1 MKRSS
6 LIMPEK
12 VFFMVMTS
20 SMMSQGGLEVALY
33 IHVWEALWA
42 GCKGNISS
50 IKALKQPA
58 ITASILRVSSLNKNR
73 YVGNSYRYITTAT
86 KIRFQ
91 FQFSRLI
98 AWRCIC
104 HIGWL
109 WNWKSKF
116 GYRIIRS
123 IAKVVKY
130 NDFCDDDGIDNVTL
144 RLLKNSQISAPD
156 TLLASRVMISCI
168 TF

>member
-1 MKRSS
+1 
-6 LIMPEK
+6 MPEK

-91 FQFSRLI
+91 FQFSRLPDAAFAI
-98 AWRCIC
+98 
-104 HIGWL
+104 
-109 WNWKSKF
+109 S
-116 GYRIIRS
+116 
-123 IAKVVKY
+123 
-130 NDFCDDDGIDNVTL
+130 DGCEVGSLN
-144 RLLKNSQISAPD
+144 
-156 TLLASRVMISCI
+156 LA
-168 TF
+168 TE